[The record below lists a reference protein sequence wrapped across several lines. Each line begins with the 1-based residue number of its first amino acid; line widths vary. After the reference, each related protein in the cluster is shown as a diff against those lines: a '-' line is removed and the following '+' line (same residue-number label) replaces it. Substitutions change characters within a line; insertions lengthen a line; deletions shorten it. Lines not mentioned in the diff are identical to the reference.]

1 MSTGESKDVQTTVK
15 NTVKFTARSTM
26 DICYG
31 CRKFCTALISSLA
44 HNRYTTVG
52 VISLPMIAMTAF
64 LIYLEVY
71 IVQIFRYNY
80 NNIYSSPVF
89 VLAGITYLFGLLGM
103 LSVRYELQNLLRFCA
118 YIYRSISDWIIISI
132 LLIFI
137 LVIGYLPSVY
147 SIQVL
152 TWSILPAAIW
162 LFTAEVMR
170 AHSNLITAAIEN
182 RATAPQVPQA
192 TQASTVQFN

>member
-1 MSTGESKDVQTTVK
+1 MSSGQPK
-15 NTVKFTARSTM
+15 NAQNNAGGFSARSSM

-44 HNRYTTVG
+44 HNRLATIG
-52 VISLPMIAMTAF
+52 VITLPMLAMTAF

-71 IVQIFRYNY
+71 IIKIFSYNY
-80 NNIYSSPVF
+80 NNIYASPIY
-89 VLAGITYLFGLLGM
+89 VLAGITYLFGVLGI
-103 LSVRYELQNLLRFCA
+103 LSVRYEFQNLLRFCA

-137 LVIGYLPSVY
+137 LVVGYLPSVY
-147 SIQVL
+147 AIQVL
-152 TWSILPAAIW
+152 LWAILPAAIW

-170 AHSNLITAAIEN
+170 THCNLITAAIEN
-182 RATAPQVPQA
+182 RATAPQEAKV
-192 TQASTVQFN
+192 